1 MHKSLENNSN
11 QSYDAAFDNAF
22 EKLNEQQKKAVEHID
37 GPLMV
42 IAGPGTG
49 KTQLLAIRIGYILKN
64 TDQQAQ
70 NILAL
75 TYTDA
80 GAVAMRQRL
89 LQFIGPDAY
98 KVGIYTFHAFCSGVI
113 RDNVEYFGGYRN
125 LQPVSELELEDIL
138 RRIIDEFDYDHPLKK
153 LSGNVYYESKR
164 LKNLF
169 STIKQESWTKEEIH
183 KAVEQDFEDFKED
196 PNNYY
201 KRRTKD
207 FEKGDLKINAWRKKE
222 EKFDLLLAGVGEL
235 DKYNQYLLEMGRFDY
250 NDMILWVIDAFHKSP
265 DLLSD
270 YQERFQYILVDEYQ
284 DTNGSQ
290 NELLFQLASFWDNP
304 NLFVVGD
311 DDQSI
316 YRFQGANMGNLLDF
330 KTKFAPDLIV
340 LEDNYRSTQTILEK
354 SRELIENNTER
365 LVNDAALVKNLKRSR
380 KDNQAEIDVHIHRYV
395 NTMHEEKDILD
406 RIESLYKSGYDLSKV
421 AVLYRK
427 HSNVENMIKYL
438 NAKEIPLQIKREID
452 VLQSHEIQRIL
463 DIMTYI
469 QVESIKIH
477 SAEDL
482 LFKIL
487 HYEYFDL
494 VARDLAKLSIYCSRR
509 TDKREDDRKWRD
521 VINNKDLLHKLGL
534 SQPEKIYQVAKLIE
548 DLSLDIVNETPQVFF
563 EKLFTHAGILQSI
576 MQSSDSTWRLQLVNT
591 FFNFMKEET
600 AKDYKLT
607 VQDILDKVYQMQDAN
622 LSLKL
627 VRTAFAKG
635 GVQFTTIHGSKGLE
649 YDIVFLIRG
658 DSHNWKPRTGNTQYS
673 YPDALTPTAHKVN
686 QEDDRRLFY
695 VAMTRA
701 KNELFITYSIQK
713 EDGKETEPCSFV
725 IELES
730 DTDKHQLIAL
740 EDESI
745 NNFTYQLLR
754 FQQGKIE
761 LLDQK
766 LIAKEL
772 EKFTLSATGLNKYL
786 RCPLSF
792 YFENILRV
800 PGARN
805 KYNGFG
811 SAMHYALEMYFI
823 KLKAHPEHVLPPK
836 SELMKFFE
844 DGMLKYRSHFTAREF
859 EDYQVYGKEN
869 LSKYFDKRSKNW
881 NNARDYHLELRI
893 ADVAH
898 KHVPINGMLDRVMEY
913 DDGVMVYDYKTGNP
927 SKASPKLKPPL
938 ADDDNGGD
946 YWRQIVFYS
955 LLIKAYPFKDWKLLS
970 AYIPFLEVKN
980 EKFVEREFHVSTME
994 QDIVSK
1000 QIVETYSGIMNQD
1013 FHGCEE
1019 DDCRWCTFVNI
1030 NGSSES
1036 ASLSFDQLAPSTE
1049 VED

>member
-1 MHKSLENNSN
+1 MNKSDDKRSAE
-11 QSYDAAFDNAF
+11 SYNEAF
-22 EKLNEQQKKAVEHID
+22 EVAFKKLNEQQKEAVQKID

-64 TDQQAQ
+64 TDLQAQ

-89 LQFIGPDAY
+89 LKFIGPDAY
-98 KVGIYTFHAFCSGVI
+98 KVGIYTFHAFCSSVI
-113 RDNVEYFGGYRN
+113 RDHVEYFGGYRN

-138 RRIIDEFDYDHPLKK
+138 RKIIDSFDFDHPLKK
-153 LSGNVYYESKR
+153 ISGNLYYESKR

-169 STIKQESWTKEEIH
+169 STIKRESWSKEEIQA
-183 KAVEQDFEDFKED
+183 AVEQDFEDFKD
-196 PNNYY
+196 DKNNYY
-201 KRRTKD
+201 KRKTKD
-207 FEKGDLKINAWRKKE
+207 FEKGDLKINDWRKKE
-222 EKFDLLLAGVGEL
+222 KRFELLLAGVGEL
-235 DKYNQYLLEMGRFDY
+235 DKYNQYLLEMGRYDY
-250 NDMILWVIDAFHKSP
+250 SDMILWVIEAFKKHP

-290 NELLFQLASFWDNP
+290 NDLLFLLASFWDKP

-330 KTKFAPDLIV
+330 RSRFEPELIV
-340 LEDNYRSTQTILEK
+340 LEDNYRSTQSILESSK
-354 SRELIENNTER
+354 KLIENNIER
-365 LVNDAALVKNLKRSR
+365 LVNDAGLSKNLRRSR
-380 KDNQAEIDVHIHRYV
+380 EDQQEELDIHIHRYV
-395 NTMHEEKDILD
+395 NITHEEKDIVD
-406 RIESLYKSGYDLSKV
+406 RIEELYKNGSDLSKV

-427 HSNVENMIKYL
+427 HSNVEKMIKYL
-438 NAKEIPLQIKREID
+438 NAKDIPLQIKREID
-452 VLQSHEIQRIL
+452 VLKSHEVQRIV
-463 DIMTYI
+463 DIMTCI
-469 QVESIKIH
+469 QAESSKMY

-482 LFKIL
+482 LFRIL
-487 HYEYFDL
+487 HFEYFDL
-494 VARDLAKLSIYCSRR
+494 AARDLAKISIYCSKR
-509 TDKREDDRKWRD
+509 TDSREDDRKWRE
-521 VINNKDLLHKLGL
+521 VINNKDLLLKMGL
-534 SQPEKIYQVAKLIE
+534 AKPEKIFQVGKLIE
-548 DLSLDIVNETPQVFF
+548 EFALDIVNETPQVFF
-563 EKLFTHAGILQSI
+563 EKLFTRAGILQSI
-576 MQSSDSTWRLQLVNT
+576 MQSDDSTWRLQLVNT
-591 FFNFMKEET
+591 FFNFIKEET

-607 VQDILDKVYQMQDAN
+607 VEGILDKINRMQEAD

-627 VRTAFAKG
+627 VRTAYSKG

-649 YDIVFLIRG
+649 YDIVFLVRG
-658 DSHNWKPRTGNTQYS
+658 DADNWKPRSGNTEYS

-701 KNELFITYSIQK
+701 RNELFITYSQQK
-713 EDGKETEPCSFV
+713 EDGKEAEPCSFI
-725 IELES
+725 IELEA
-730 DTDKHQLIAL
+730 DTDKHHLIAKG
-740 EDESI
+740 DESI
-745 NNFTYQLLR
+745 NEYTFQLLK

-761 LLDQK
+761 LLDHE

-786 RCPLSF
+786 KCPLSF

-811 SAMHYALEMYFI
+811 SAMHYALEMYFV
-823 KLKAHPEHVLPPK
+823 KLKADPEHKLPPK
-836 SELMKFFE
+836 ADLMKLFE
-844 DGMLKYRSHFTAREF
+844 EGLLKYRSHFTTLEY
-859 EDYQVYGKEN
+859 EMYQVYGKEN
-869 LSKYFDKRSKNW
+869 LSIYFDERSKNW

-913 DDGVMVYDYKTGNP
+913 DDGVMVYDYKTGDP
-927 SKASPKLKPPL
+927 VKASKKLKPPL
-938 ADDDNGGD
+938 AEDDNGGD

-970 AYIPFLEVKN
+970 AYIPFLEVKH
-980 EKFVEREFHVSTME
+980 EKFKEQEFQVSIME
-994 QDIVSK
+994 QEIVSK
-1000 QIVETYSGIMNQD
+1000 QIVESYAGIMNQD

-1019 DDCRWCTFVNI
+1019 DDCRWCTFVNN
-1030 NGSSES
+1030 NGSSENE
-1036 ASLSFDQLAPSTE
+1036 SLVFHYLAPSTDIE
-1049 VED
+1049 E